1 MIAQRIY
8 EYKKALKEAEM
19 FLKSKNF
26 HDDRF
31 ELLGKM
37 EKTGGHFAKKL
48 AECLWIADRSNYH
61 IGIKFFWHT
70 VKPYIKK
77 ELYDF
82 EDVYCECGDAGEYT
96 ALYIAT
102 SIFKKGDDWLSDREV
117 IGGEFRCDK
126 CDGLMP
132 EEIEEKAGV

>member
-61 IGIKFFWHT
+61 IGIKSFWHT

-77 ELYDF
+77 ELY
-82 EDVYCECGDAGEYT
+82 EVAESVCKCGDAAIYT
-96 ALYIAT
+96 AFEITTTICKSKDKWVSEA
-102 SIFKKGDDWLSDREV
+102 DRFDA
-117 IGGEFRCDK
+117 EFRCSE

-132 EEIEEKAGV
+132 KEIATYKT